1 MVKILIMELGEF
13 LKRYRKA
20 MQYSGRL
27 LAEKIGVSKH
37 LLEKWE
43 NSNYTPNAADT
54 EKIKK
59 FFGLKTLEN
68 LTEEVL
74 EKCIAGRN
82 ISAEEKLK
90 EKDAIIREKEK
101 RIRDLE
107 RIVAQQEEMLRL
119 VKGTNLVGKTLI
131 L

>member
-13 LKRYRKA
+13 LKRYRKV
-20 MQYSGRL
+20 MQYSGRV
-27 LAEKIGVSKH
+27 LAEKLDVSKH

-43 NSNYTPNAADT
+43 NSNYTPNAVDT

-59 FFGLKTLEN
+59 FFGLKSLEN
-68 LTEEVL
+68 LNEKVL
-74 EKCIAGRN
+74 EKCVAGRN
-82 ISAEEKLK
+82 ISAEERLK

-107 RIVAQQEEMLRL
+107 KLVAYQEEMLRL
-119 VKGTNLVGKTLI
+119 VKGTNLVKEGYH
-131 L
+131 

>member
-1 MVKILIMELGEF
+1 MWCRI
-13 LKRYRKA
+13 
-20 MQYSGRL
+20 

-43 NSNYTPNAADT
+43 NANYTPNAADT

-59 FFGLKTLEN
+59 FFGLKSLDN
-68 LTEEVL
+68 LDEDVL
-74 EKCIAGRN
+74 EKCLAGRN

-107 RIVAQQEEMLRL
+107 KLVAHQEEMLRL
-119 VKGTNLVGKTLI
+119 VKGTNLVRT
-131 L
+131 